1 MTSSFV
7 VLICFLSAIKKT
19 KKAACMTMTWRFWP
33 FHWPFHQEEKEGG
46 GAKSALWVRQRPL
59 RPVRLCPFPVFFLLF
74 KKERKQ
80 TRKLC
85 FLSKAEPIM
94 GGSGQFFCPR
104 VGFRVFRFCSGWVS
118 GQRNLVRVKLGSIFF
133 SFFSQFWLYLATN

>member
-85 FLSKAEPIM
+85 FLSKAEQISFGILLQHEFYDTLFSEM
-94 GGSGQFFCPR
+94 RYFYAWWNWLFSKTLSKFVIFLDYENFQSR
-104 VGFRVFRFCSGWVS
+104 VYF
-118 GQRNLVRVKLGSIFF
+118 
-133 SFFSQFWLYLATN
+133 